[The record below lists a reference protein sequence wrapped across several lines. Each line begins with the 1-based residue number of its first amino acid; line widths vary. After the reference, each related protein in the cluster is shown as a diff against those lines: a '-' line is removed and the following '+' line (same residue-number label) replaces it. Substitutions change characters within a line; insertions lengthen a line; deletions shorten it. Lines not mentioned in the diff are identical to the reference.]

1 MNCDQVQ
8 NLLGRFHDGELGPAD
23 RSAVATHLGG
33 CPRCA
38 AELAAAAELGELARA
53 LPEPEPPPDL
63 WDRIDRRL
71 ADADFRARPVRCLPR
86 PWTAAAAAAVLLVAL
101 AAGWGTY
108 RALAPDREQDLS
120 LDDLVGAR
128 PGRPMSLQE
137 AARQVD
143 FRVIPVSDLADG
155 YRLKECCLCREGCCD
170 VVRCKFLRG
179 ADPVLLVQ
187 CSPDRPVRFGRRPV
201 LSTHVHGKPVCIGE
215 CDGRLAVTWQARDA
229 TLCLIGPRD
238 LAELVRLMACVEK
251 CLDQAQ

>member
-8 NLLGRFHDGELGPAD
+8 NLLGRFHDGELGPAE
-23 RSAVATHLGG
+23 RSAVATHLRV

-38 AELAAAAELGELARA
+38 AGLAAAAELGELARA
-53 LPEPEPPPDL
+53 LPEPEAPADL
-63 WDRIDRRL
+63 WDRIDRCL
-71 ADADFRARPVRCLPR
+71 ADADFRQRPVRGLPR
-86 PWTAAAAAAVLLVAL
+86 SRKAAAVAALVLVAL
-101 AAGWGTY
+101 AAGWGAY

-170 VVRCKFLRG
+170 VVRCQFLRG

-187 CSPDRPVRFGRRPV
+187 CSPDRPVRFGRGPALTTR
-201 LSTHVHGKPVCIGE
+201 LHGKPVCIGE
-215 CDGRLAVTWQARDA
+215 CDGRLAVTWQGRDA

-251 CLDQAQ
+251 CLEPTQ